1 MKDNMYTLEGIRETF
16 DNGEDIERDIVKWL
30 IDEAYYARN
39 ECMNLE
45 DELEET
51 SDRLGEMEMDRDEL
65 IEQLESLISDLDV

>member
-39 ECMNLE
+39 ACMDLA